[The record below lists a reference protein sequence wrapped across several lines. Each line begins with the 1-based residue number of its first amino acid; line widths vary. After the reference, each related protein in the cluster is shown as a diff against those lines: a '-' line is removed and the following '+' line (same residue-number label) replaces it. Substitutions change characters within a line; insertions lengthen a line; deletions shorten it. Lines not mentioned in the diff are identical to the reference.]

1 MLKIKSPERR
11 CWRHSCSTVFT
22 VNFEQVNPGWEHH
35 INPYHTLVS
44 SYPPC
49 KNHKTSGFLM
59 FSGGMKETSGM
70 EWANLNRYL
79 YLKFL
84 ANDSYV

>member
-1 MLKIKSPERR
+1 
-11 CWRHSCSTVFT
+11 
-22 VNFEQVNPGWEHH
+22 
-35 INPYHTLVS
+35 
-44 SYPPC
+44 
-49 KNHKTSGFLM
+49 M